1 MRLLSYATFGDVC
14 IIIDEVLQRPP
25 WSDLNS
31 NLPITDTEWLWDLFY
46 DLLSEMSKI
55 TDGRKHKVRFLDD
68 PLELSFQKIDDNVD
82 ISFSTLEGEDI
93 GKTMIPFQDFRREII
108 ETSDKFIETLLEI
121 NPNLDDWLL
130 LGKIWAMRKKA
141 EENT

>member
-1 MRLLSYATFGDVC
+1 
-14 IIIDEVLQRPP
+14 
-25 WSDLNS
+25 
-31 NLPITDTEWLWDLFY
+31 
-46 DLLSEMSKI
+46 MSKI